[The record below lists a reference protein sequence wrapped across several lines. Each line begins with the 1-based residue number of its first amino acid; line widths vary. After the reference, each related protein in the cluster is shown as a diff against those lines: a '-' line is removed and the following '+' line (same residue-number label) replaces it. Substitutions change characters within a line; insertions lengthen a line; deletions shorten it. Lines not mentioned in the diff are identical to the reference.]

1 MKGLR
6 LEKKNVQNIETKH
19 GIYIT
24 VFNQEKMGRAGK
36 CK

>member
-6 LEKKNVQNIETKH
+6 LEKKTCSKTKH
-19 GIYIT
+19 GISIT
-24 VFNQEKMGRAGK
+24 VFNQEKIGKAGK